1 MKLLRITLLL
11 SLFWPEAGHAE
22 EPGTELR
29 AGLMYHDAALF
40 VRPGSRDQLQVEGP
54 GPDVNLE
61 VLFASPDFL
70 EAVWSPR
77 PHVGVTVNTA
87 GETSQA
93 YLGLTW
99 RADLS
104 ERLFAEFAGGGAIHD
119 GETRGT
125 APDPFYP
132 YTTADGRKLLGC
144 RAMFR
149 FALAV
154 GVQLNERYS
163 LSLGLDHISNAHLCE
178 LNPGLDT
185 VGLRLGYRF

>member
-1 MKLLRITLLL
+1 MRTRFGAILLALLC
-11 SLFWPEAGHAE
+11 PAAAYAQ
-22 EPGTELR
+22 EPGLEFR
-29 AGLMYHDAALF
+29 AGIMYHDAAWF
-40 VRPGSRDQLQVEGP
+40 VRPGAHDELQVEGP
-54 GPDVNLE
+54 GPDVNFEL
-61 VLFASPDFL
+61 LFRSPDFL
-70 EAVWSPR
+70 KAVWSPR
-77 PHVGVTVNTA
+77 PHLGVTFNTA

-104 ERLFAEFAGGGAIHD
+104 DSLFVELAGGGAVHNGKTTGI
-119 GETRGT
+119 
-125 APDPFYP
+125 APDPYEP

-144 RAMFR
+144 RALFR
-149 FALAV
+149 LAAAV

-163 LSLGLDHISNAHLCE
+163 LALGLDHISNGHLCD